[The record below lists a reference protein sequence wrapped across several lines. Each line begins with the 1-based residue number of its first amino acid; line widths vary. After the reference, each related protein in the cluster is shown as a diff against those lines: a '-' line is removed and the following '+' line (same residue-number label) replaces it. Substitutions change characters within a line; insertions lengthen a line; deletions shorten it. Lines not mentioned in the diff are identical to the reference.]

1 MPQLRSR
8 FVAGVVLVQAAW
20 LSLLLGRG
28 WFSGP
33 DLANISYAHGRA
45 LDADYLTA
53 SLGGHFGA
61 PTRLL
66 YWLLERGA
74 PLGWGL
80 TVGVRVAL
88 QALATVLLWR
98 LLTELV
104 GARRWIPV
112 VLVLYAASA
121 VLVPG
126 LSVLSSGI
134 GLEISQAAFLAM
146 LLLHVRYTRRGRLR
160 DALAVAVLALVALFY
175 ADQSAPGMLLLPVLS
190 LGVLRTGPVLEQL
203 RQRWA
208 GWALLAAAAVV
219 FAGLYVSGDY
229 TGAATTFGLHDAWA
243 LARSEWVDVMGPS
256 LVGGPWHW
264 APLPGQW
271 SSDARPPLALK
282 VLGQVALVGLVVA
295 SVRVTGRRA
304 LYGWVVPLLIAV
316 GGLLLVGI
324 GRFDQLGAYAVA
336 ILRYSHFTP
345 MAMALGITLAF
356 AAAPE
361 EQVEERPLALP
372 EGSRAVAAVALVG
385 ALVMS
390 VVSAAGFAE
399 RFWRN
404 TSPDYVANL
413 TATARTSTQQFFDP
427 PVPASVIPPVE
438 PNHFVSDVLAL
449 TGERLR
455 FEGLQAAPLT
465 IDAAGKAV
473 PAGFVPATDLT
484 DPTTPGC
491 GVLVTRTTT
500 LHLGSLY
507 ANPWDLQLQ
516 IVQNRSNAFRVEVRD
531 VEGRVMP
538 FRHGSASVQPS
549 GRLVAVN
556 RALPYGIPST
566 VTLVVEGSSTSL
578 CLVHAFVGSPFPR

>member
-1 MPQLRSR
+1 MPQSRSLM
-8 FVAGVVLVQAAW
+8 AAIVLVQAAW
-20 LSLLLGRG
+20 LSLLVGRG
-28 WFSGP
+28 WYSGP

-45 LDADYLTA
+45 LDAHYLTA

-66 YWLLERGA
+66 YWLLERGD

-80 TVGVRVAL
+80 TVGIRVAL

-104 GARRWIPV
+104 GPRRWIPV

-134 GLEISQAAFLAM
+134 GLEISQAAYLAM
-146 LLLHVRYTRRGRLR
+146 LLAHVRYTRRGRLR
-160 DALAVAVLALVALFY
+160 DALVTAVLALLALSY
-175 ADQSAPGMLLLPVLS
+175 ADQSAPGMLLLPLLS
-190 LGVLRTGPVLEQL
+190 LGVLRTGPVLEQV
-203 RQRWA
+203 RRRWA
-208 GWALLAAAAVV
+208 GWALLALAAVV
-219 FAGLYVSGDY
+219 FGGLYVSGDY
-229 TGAATTFGLHDAWA
+229 TSASTTFGLQDAWA
-243 LARSEWVDVMGPS
+243 LARSEWIDVMGPS

-264 APLPGQW
+264 SPIPGQW
-271 SSDARPPLALK
+271 SSDALPPLAVK
-282 VLGQVALVGLVVA
+282 VLGQVALLALVLA
-295 SVRVTGRRA
+295 SLQVTGRRA
-304 LYGWVVPLLIAV
+304 LLGWAVPVVIAV
-316 GGLLLVGI
+316 GGLLLVGV
-324 GRFDQLGAYAVA
+324 GRFDLLGSHIAA

-345 MAMALGITLAF
+345 MAMALGVTLAF

-361 EQVEERPLALP
+361 EQVVERHLTLP
-372 EGSRAVAAVALVG
+372 EGWRSVAAVALVG

-390 VVSAAGFAE
+390 AVSAAGFAD

-404 TSPDYVANL
+404 TSPDYVATL
-413 TATARTSTQQFFDP
+413 TATARTSTEQFFDP

-449 TGERLR
+449 TGEHLR
-455 FEGLQAAPLT
+455 FDGLQAAPLT
-465 IDAAGKAV
+465 IDGAGRAV

-491 GVLVTRTTT
+491 GVLVTQTTT
-500 LHLGSLY
+500 LHLGRLD
-507 ANPWDLQLQ
+507 ANTWDLQLQ
-516 IVQNRSNAFRVEVRD
+516 LVQNRSNTFRIEVRD
-531 VEGRVMP
+531 AAGRVLP
-538 FRHGSASVQPS
+538 FRHGNASVQPL

-556 RALPYGIPST
+556 RSLAYGVPST
-566 VTLVVEGSSTSL
+566 VTLAAEDSGTSF
-578 CLVHAFVGSPFPR
+578 CLAHAYVGAPFPK